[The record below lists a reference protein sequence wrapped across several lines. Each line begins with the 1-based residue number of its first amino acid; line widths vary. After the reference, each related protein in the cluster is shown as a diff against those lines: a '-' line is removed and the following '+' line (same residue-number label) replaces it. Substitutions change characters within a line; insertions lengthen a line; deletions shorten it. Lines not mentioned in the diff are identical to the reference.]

1 MKGTRRFRDYLK
13 ERLKDEEFRKG
24 YEEEG
29 VYAEV
34 ALQVARLRAE
44 KKMSQKRLAEILCTS
59 QQMVSR
65 LEDPKNTSY
74 SVKTLMKLARA
85 FGKELRVQFV

>member
-13 ERLKDEEFRKG
+13 ERLKDEKFRKG
-24 YEEEG
+24 FEEEG

-34 ALQVARLRAE
+34 ALQIARLRVE
-44 KKMSQKRLAEILCTS
+44 RRMSQKRLAEILHTS

-65 LEDPKNTSY
+65 LEDPRNASY
-74 SVKTLMKLARA
+74 SLKTLEKLARA
-85 FGKELRVQFV
+85 LGKELRVQFI